1 MKKLLV
7 TIDGPAGSGKTT
19 VSRRLAEKLGYAYVD
34 TGSLYRGVAFEAG
47 QKGIAPDD
55 DAALENLC
63 AHIRLRVVK
72 TDAGTRL
79 YSGDTDISDKIRVPE
94 ISMLASA
101 VSARPVV
108 RRALLEVQ
116 RQLGAEKSAVF
127 EGRDMGT
134 VVFPDADIKFFLTA
148 DLYTRAMRRYREL
161 LQEAGQTLEDV
172 AADMKKRDENDASRD
187 VAPLKPAADA
197 VTIDSTNL
205 SVDEVVAEMMGWVAS
220 V

>member
-1 MKKLLV
+1 
-7 TIDGPAGSGKTT
+7 
-19 VSRRLAEKLGYAYVD
+19 
-34 TGSLYRGVAFEAG
+34 
-47 QKGIAPDD
+47 
-55 DAALENLC
+55 
-63 AHIRLRVVK
+63 
-72 TDAGTRL
+72 
-79 YSGDTDISDKIRVPE
+79 
-94 ISMLASA
+94 
-101 VSARPVV
+101 
-108 RRALLEVQ
+108 
-116 RQLGAEKSAVF
+116 
-127 EGRDMGT
+127 MGT